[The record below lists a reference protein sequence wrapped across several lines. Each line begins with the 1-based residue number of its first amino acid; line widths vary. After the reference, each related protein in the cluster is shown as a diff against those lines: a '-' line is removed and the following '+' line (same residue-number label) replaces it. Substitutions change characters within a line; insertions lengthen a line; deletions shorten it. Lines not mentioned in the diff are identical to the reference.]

1 MTIAAC
7 MSSFSGHL
15 LFYHVVDCIM
25 VKKLENNQRQENI
38 LLNMRKKLT
47 YQGSNSC
54 IMLSNRM
61 TANKRELNPTSQA
74 RVSITNVNKLCKPPG
89 FHIVERMS
97 VFTPASA
104 MLIYASFR
112 HVILVSQ
119 SNFGKCHVTV

>member
-1 MTIAAC
+1 
-7 MSSFSGHL
+7 
-15 LFYHVVDCIM
+15 
-25 VKKLENNQRQENI
+25 
-38 LLNMRKKLT
+38 
-47 YQGSNSC
+47 
-54 IMLSNRM
+54 M

-119 SNFGKCHVTV
+119 SNFGKCHVTVYAAIVNLSVQYHDYNSFNNKIIAHGQHYKTVVL